1 MENYCIYYVYSD
13 PLRYSVFTTPVKKI
27 PLQTEIIKKRIAW
40 TRIITQQILV
50 TTFRECVY
58 ESVFLTG
65 IEIQKVPFQHN
76 VNFQMIHSNRLKGKF
91 LYEK

>member
-1 MENYCIYYVYSD
+1 MESYCIYCVYSD
-13 PLRYSVFTTPVKKI
+13 PLRHSVFTTPVKKT
-27 PLQTEIIKKRIAW
+27 PLQTEIKKRIAW

-65 IEIQKVPFQHN
+65 IEIQKVSFQHK